1 MLINFEEVQTLSSLV
16 TYAILYA
23 HYQPIPDRFE
33 YFLQLASLLMIFA
46 NTSIGMMLKIDQSAL
61 LDDDAKIMD
70 SMIMTVLL
78 VTANVMV
85 IVLVVGE
92 LLQMLVVQQALRK

>member
-1 MLINFEEVQTLSSLV
+1 
-16 TYAILYA
+16 
-23 HYQPIPDRFE
+23 
-33 YFLQLASLLMIFA
+33 MIFA

-70 SMIMTVLL
+70 SMIMTILL